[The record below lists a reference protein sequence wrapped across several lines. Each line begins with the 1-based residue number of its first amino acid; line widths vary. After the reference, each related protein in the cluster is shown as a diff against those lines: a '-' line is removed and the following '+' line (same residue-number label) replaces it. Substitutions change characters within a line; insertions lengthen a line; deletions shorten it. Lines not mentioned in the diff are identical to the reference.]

1 MRYEKQIFT
10 LSNTTGLMSAGKK
23 KKQSNRNLVVT
34 GTRDLNFNY
43 LYNFMIMNKKRKF
56 TSIALAGALFCGIAG
71 TTFVGCKDYDDDID
85 HVQQQI
91 DELKGGSIASMDSQ
105 IKELKQGQTDLKGLI
120 TNIQTEIE
128 TLKAGKD
135 AYIAADNAL
144 EARLKEAIKN
154 GTDGLVSQA
163 DLKATMAEVN
173 AMKEKFMEL
182 DDAFA
187 RMLEEFENA
196 FGPMAT
202 ATSSIGDFAN
212 SLSKIIQALTDRVSE
227 INARVIVCETSIST
241 LNGQI
246 TAINDQITE
255 NQNNFADFSKA
266 TLEKIQ
272 NVSDNLEKVK
282 VAMLDTV
289 YSVEGRLN
297 ESLQALDSKIDG
309 VQSEF
314 ESILG
319 DYVKI
324 TVFKDLE
331 TRFARLEAKMEVDSI
346 AIEEKIE
353 KLNDLAKD
361 FVTNEALKSELQGI
375 KADITTLQNKK
386 VTLAGMLTEAEN
398 QNAFDTRVNDLIKAA
413 LEDMGPEGGK
423 IENLEDLVAQVQ
435 ANAAA
440 VSTLTT
446 KYNDLTGRVSALENR
461 IQSIVFAPQHDDEA
475 VYFYTL
481 NHNGSKIA
489 NASSFTARF
498 KVYPLSYNLKD
509 SVNAGKAT
517 LAIDYYQTRA
527 VNAAKLECIQVEPV
541 ANEQGLWEVTI
552 KKSDDLIG
560 GFKAA
565 LAVTYN
571 KATLS
576 SDYFTI
582 DNKEI
587 TLTDLKEAIFTEKV
601 KEQSVK
607 FDKQNFDLGLAENV
621 LGFAATYKI
630 DPVKIEPAVD
640 YITCNN
646 EKRQVSLDPAKAK
659 THIGDICA
667 LNVEVTIING
677 ETVIDESIAE
687 KINLKISSEEENDGL
702 KRLVL
707 VSTTNAISYYL
718 EETTSQGTFH
728 YYATN
733 GNLIFKYKIDP
744 VDYTLPSA
752 YLKFDILDETRSSL
766 PVITVVDSKQGEII
780 AKITN
785 NGWGG
790 NEVALYYG
798 DVYSD
803 YEKIS
808 EKPID
813 VNDISIINP
822 ISGLPTMLASGKIGI
837 SYNHPGEIVLVNP
850 KYNEADFSSDNLT
863 KTNYSEDGAL
873 RNKKLREIGFKED
886 ITYEFEG
893 ANPIGFELSADK
905 KAIKAKAD
913 NTYSLI
919 GQSCSVRPVLK
930 VTSEDGRVYTKRGN
944 RLQFELTASTS
955 TQALPDYTWPNVVT
969 VDADL
974 TETINLG
981 GTVGQWDVNYLRPI
995 AEALGVTTADL
1006 MANPDNK
1013 PDITGVTH
1021 DGRNFDYAG
1030 KISHTGVL
1038 PEITIQNT
1046 LQKGDYIIAFKY
1058 ETTDALNN
1066 VKIATV
1072 NVKFTVDYE
1081 EFNLQALNYVLGWW
1095 SENNTRL
1102 TFAGQEVSGRWDMI
1116 LKMND
1121 VLRLNAQTQGWS
1133 IKYEEVIPGGNPS
1146 NAKINVNSNNELSM
1160 RNPQNIKTA
1169 GTVNMRF
1176 NIKNAGG
1183 NVIYTSAPF
1192 VLTFVD
1198 PIVNQIAERP
1208 TVQGYAG
1215 PKHEVSN
1222 ALSNGDTIQILEH
1235 LTWKDAR
1242 REAEMIDNANKQL
1255 DGTSATLYD
1264 MNLKLYN
1271 PQNASAPTLYTDRN
1285 CTAKFNDRR
1294 ATITATGQFTWRP
1307 ESSGAVF
1314 TSIELYAKVVIETA
1328 YGEYSITYPITVKP

>member
-1 MRYEKQIFT
+1 
-10 LSNTTGLMSAGKK
+10 
-23 KKQSNRNLVVT
+23 
-34 GTRDLNFNY
+34 
-43 LYNFMIMNKKRKF
+43 
-56 TSIALAGALFCGIAG
+56 
-71 TTFVGCKDYDDDID
+71 
-85 HVQQQI
+85 
-91 DELKGGSIASMDSQ
+91 MDSQ

-163 DLKATMAEVN
+163 DLKATMAELN
-173 AMKEKFMEL
+173 AMKEKFTEF

-187 RMLEEFENA
+187 QMLEEFENA

-241 LNGQI
+241 LNSQI

-282 VAMLDTV
+282 VAMLDTI

-314 ESILG
+314 EGILG

-398 QNAFDTRVNDLIKAA
+398 QIAFDTRVNDLIKAA

-587 TLTDLKEAIFTEKV
+587 TLTDLEEAIFTEKV

-607 FDKQNFDLGLAENV
+607 YNKKNHDLGLPQMV
-621 LGFAATYKI
+621 LGFEASYQMSANK
-630 DPVKIEPAVD
+630 D
-640 YITCNN
+640 YVSCDSKN
-646 EKRQVSLDPAKAK
+646 RQISLSLDPDQVQKDQEE
-659 THIGDICA
+659 IGKKFV
-667 LNVEVTIING
+667 LSVTVTVAG
-677 ETVIDESIAE
+677 ASFDETIDVKVA
-687 KINLKISSEEENDGL
+687 NADENIGL

-707 VSTTNAISYYL
+707 VSTTNP
-718 EETTSQGTFH
+718 TS
-728 YYATN
+728 
-733 GNLIFKYKIDP
+733 
-744 VDYTLPSA
+744 
-752 YLKFDILDETRSSL
+752 
-766 PVITVVDSKQGEII
+766 
-780 AKITN
+780 
-785 NGWGG
+785 
-790 NEVALYYG
+790 
-798 DVYSD
+798 
-803 YEKIS
+803 
-808 EKPID
+808 
-813 VNDISIINP
+813 
-822 ISGLPTMLASGKIGI
+822 
-837 SYNHPGEIVLVNP
+837 
-850 KYNEADFSSDNLT
+850 
-863 KTNYSEDGAL
+863 
-873 RNKKLREIGFKED
+873 
-886 ITYEFEG
+886 
-893 ANPIGFELSADK
+893 
-905 KAIKAKAD
+905 
-913 NTYSLI
+913 
-919 GQSCSVRPVLK
+919 
-930 VTSEDGRVYTKRGN
+930 
-944 RLQFELTASTS
+944 
-955 TQALPDYTWPNVVT
+955 
-969 VDADL
+969 
-974 TETINLG
+974 
-981 GTVGQWDVNYLRPI
+981 
-995 AEALGVTTADL
+995 
-1006 MANPDNK
+1006 
-1013 PDITGVTH
+1013 
-1021 DGRNFDYAG
+1021 
-1030 KISHTGVL
+1030 
-1038 PEITIQNT
+1038 
-1046 LQKGDYIIAFKY
+1046 
-1058 ETTDALNN
+1058 
-1066 VKIATV
+1066 
-1072 NVKFTVDYE
+1072 
-1081 EFNLQALNYVLGWW
+1081 
-1095 SENNTRL
+1095 
-1102 TFAGQEVSGRWDMI
+1102 
-1116 LKMND
+1116 
-1121 VLRLNAQTQGWS
+1121 
-1133 IKYEEVIPGGNPS
+1133 
-1146 NAKINVNSNNELSM
+1146 
-1160 RNPQNIKTA
+1160 
-1169 GTVNMRF
+1169 
-1176 NIKNAGG
+1176 
-1183 NVIYTSAPF
+1183 
-1192 VLTFVD
+1192 
-1198 PIVNQIAERP
+1198 
-1208 TVQGYAG
+1208 
-1215 PKHEVSN
+1215 
-1222 ALSNGDTIQILEH
+1222 
-1235 LTWKDAR
+1235 
-1242 REAEMIDNANKQL
+1242 
-1255 DGTSATLYD
+1255 
-1264 MNLKLYN
+1264 
-1271 PQNASAPTLYTDRN
+1271 
-1285 CTAKFNDRR
+1285 
-1294 ATITATGQFTWRP
+1294 
-1307 ESSGAVF
+1307 
-1314 TSIELYAKVVIETA
+1314 
-1328 YGEYSITYPITVKP
+1328 

>member
-173 AMKEKFMEL
+173 AMKEKFTEL

-187 RMLEEFENA
+187 QMLEEFENA

-241 LNGQI
+241 LNSQI

-282 VAMLDTV
+282 VAMLDTI

-314 ESILG
+314 EGILG

-587 TLTDLKEAIFTEKV
+587 TLTDLEEAIFTEKV

-607 FDKQNFDLGLAENV
+607 YNKKNHDLGLPQMV
-621 LGFAATYKI
+621 LGFEASYQMSANK
-630 DPVKIEPAVD
+630 D
-640 YITCNN
+640 YVSCDSKN
-646 EKRQVSLDPAKAK
+646 RQISLSLDPDQVQKDQEE
-659 THIGDICA
+659 IGKKFV
-667 LNVEVTIING
+667 LSVTVTVAG
-677 ETVIDESIAE
+677 ASFDETIDVKVA
-687 KINLKISSEEENDGL
+687 NADENNGL

-707 VSTTNAISYYL
+707 VSTTNPTSYYL
-718 EETTSQGTFH
+718 EKVNPSPQPSTY
-728 YYATN
+728 YYAKN

-744 VDYTLPSA
+744 VDYTLPVA
-752 YLKFDILDETRSSL
+752 DLKFDLLEENNTM
-766 PVITVVDSKQGEII
+766 PVIKVVSSKQGEIVARI
-780 AKITN
+780 EN
-785 NGWGG
+785 NGWQ
-790 NEVALYYG
+790 NNRIALNYG

-803 YEKIS
+803 YKEIN
-808 EKPID
+808 EEAINVD
-813 VNDISIINP
+813 DILIINP
-822 ISGLPTMLASGKIGI
+822 DASELPALVPTGEIGI
-837 SYNHPGEIVLVNP
+837 PYDSKTEIVLVDRQ
-850 KYNEADFSSDNLT
+850 YNDVNFSSEKLA
-863 KTNYSEDGAL
+863 KTNYRVNGNTKNQKLSEV
-873 RNKKLREIGFKED
+873 GFVED
-886 ITYEFEG
+886 ITYEFVG
-893 ANPIGFELSADK
+893 DHHIGFELSTDK
-905 KAIKAKAD
+905 KAIKAKGD
-913 NTYSLI
+913 NTSSLI
-919 GQSCSVRPVLK
+919 DQTCTVRPVLK
-930 VTSEDGRVYTKRGN
+930 VTSVDGTTTYTKTGASMTFR
-944 RLQFELTASTS
+944 LTASTS
-955 TQALPDYTWPNVVT
+955 LKVLADYTWPNVVT
-969 VDADL
+969 VDADP
-974 TETINLG
+974 TEIIDLSA
-981 GTVGQWDVNYLRPI
+981 VSQWNVDYLRQI
-995 AEALGVTTADL
+995 AEALGKTTADL
-1006 MANPDNK
+1006 TIQPTIIGIKHNGAAFANTNNE
-1013 PDITGVTH
+1013 I
-1021 DGRNFDYAG
+1021 A
-1030 KISHTGVL
+1030 STGVL
-1038 PEITIQNT
+1038 PVITIQNT
-1046 LQKGDYIIAFKY
+1046 LQKGDYIIAYKY

-1072 NVKFTVDYE
+1072 NVKFTIGYE
-1081 EFNLQALNYVLGWW
+1081 TFDPQELTYVPGWW

-1102 TFAGQEVSGRWDMI
+1102 TFAGQAVSGVWNML
-1116 LKMND
+1116 LKMD
-1121 VLRLNAQTQGWS
+1121 EVLKLTPAATAKAWS
-1133 IKYEEVIPGGNPS
+1133 IEYKEVNGN
-1146 NAKINVNSNNELSM
+1146 KINITGSNLEM
-1160 RNPQNIKTA
+1160 KNPDKIKTEGSA
-1169 GTVNMRF
+1169 NITF
-1176 NIKNAGG
+1176 TIKNSGG

-1192 VLTFVD
+1192 VVTFVD
-1198 PIVNQIAERP
+1198 PIQNAIAERKA
-1208 TVQGYAG
+1208 VQGGYTG
-1215 PKHEVSN
+1215 PKHAVSN
-1222 ALSNGDTIQILEH
+1222 AANNASIEILEH

-1242 REAEMIDNANKQL
+1242 RNSEMIDNTNKQL
-1255 DGTSATLYD
+1255 DGTSETLYG
-1264 MNLKLYN
+1264 LGLTAELYS
-1271 PQNASAPTLYTDRN
+1271 NAACTVPFTDN
-1285 CTAKFNDRR
+1285 R
-1294 ATITATGQFTWRP
+1294 ASLTNNGKFTWTP
-1307 ESSGAVF
+1307 TPSGAEF
-1314 TSIELYAKVVIETA
+1314 TKIQLYVKLVITTT
-1328 YGEYSITYPITVKP
+1328 YGDYSYVYPIAVEK